1 MSEIQKLSEALDKAE
16 YIARSINQSS
26 QSNRGIWLNHGAVVG
41 VIGIFVGIMGIAFAA
56 VCFSQLGDLQREMDS
71 LKNRTDINEAY
82 INNINQRIK

>member
-16 YIARSINQSS
+16 YLARSVNQSS
-26 QSNRGIWLNHGAVVG
+26 RGIWLNHGAVVG
-41 VIGIFVGIMGIAFAA
+41 VIGVIVGILGISFAWVLSA
-56 VCFSQLGDLQREMDS
+56 RLNDLQREIDS